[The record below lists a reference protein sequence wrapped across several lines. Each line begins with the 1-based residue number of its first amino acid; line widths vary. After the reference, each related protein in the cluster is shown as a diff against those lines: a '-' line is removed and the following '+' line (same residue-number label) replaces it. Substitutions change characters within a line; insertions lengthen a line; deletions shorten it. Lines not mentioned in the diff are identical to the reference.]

1 MCIPSNKASKYTNP
15 KFTELKGEIDNSKII
30 CPMSATD
37 RSRKKQQRHRSSEQH
52 YSYDY
57 TQQGQNTHFH
67 SRKIQESLL
76 LLSTIFKT
84 SRKKIA
90 ANKK

>member
-1 MCIPSNKASKYTNP
+1 MSIPSNKASKYTNP

-37 RSRKKQQRHRSSEQH
+37 RTRKKQQRQRSSEQH
-52 YSYDY
+52 YLYDY
-57 TQQGQNTHFH
+57 THQGQNTHFH
-67 SRKIQESLL
+67 SRKIQEFLL